1 MILKICD
8 FGTACDKKTIMTN
21 NKGSSAWMAPEVFK
35 GNDYSEKCDVFS
47 WAIIL
52 WQCLSRR
59 QPFSKYDNEYA
70 IQWSK
75 VALGKKPPLLKNC
88 PTKLKNLLECCW
100 NQDPAVR
107 LSMNEIVPIMEEL
120 YSHCEPAT
128 LYPLNLVPT
137 TSKWIIRLLTP
148 LLFMWF
154 LHRCKRSE
162 SFHFKC
168 FCKFSAWY
176 KFENFTFLYCLE
188 QLTEQL

>member
-1 MILKICD
+1 MVLNYSLLLNQDGLILKICD

-88 PTKLKNLLECCW
+88 PSKLKNLLECCW

-128 LYPLNLVPT
+128 LYPLKLVPT
-137 TSKWIIRLLTP
+137 TSK
-148 LLFMWF
+148 
-154 LHRCKRSE
+154 
-162 SFHFKC
+162 
-168 FCKFSAWY
+168 
-176 KFENFTFLYCLE
+176 
-188 QLTEQL
+188 